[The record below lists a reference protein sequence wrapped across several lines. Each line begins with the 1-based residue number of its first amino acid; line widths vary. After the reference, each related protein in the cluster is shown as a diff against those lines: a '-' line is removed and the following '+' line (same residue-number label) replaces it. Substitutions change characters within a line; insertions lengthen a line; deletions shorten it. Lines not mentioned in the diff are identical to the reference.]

1 MQESVKINRNYYIG
15 GSDIPAIM
23 GISKFKS
30 RFEILRQ
37 KADLE
42 EDTFTGNKYTEYGNT
57 LEPKIRGY
65 LNRQWQEK
73 FEESI
78 HVKDPSDFDFPIRC
92 HLDGESEKSVLEI
105 KTTGEDLIDLVKNE
119 SDDVVLRSTFKIYLV
134 QTLFY
139 MMNADKK
146 VGCIAVYFRPKDL
159 NEEFEFSRLRC
170 FWFNIKE
177 YEDIVEEI
185 TNSIKMFVADVQ
197 KLKKNPFLSEE
208 DFMPM
213 DLKVIAK
220 NLLYFDDVIRQ
231 YKKQLEEFDLLK
243 AKMLQA
249 MIDHNIESF
258 RTENGTLISAVA
270 GTEPTEVIEKVFD
283 IDQFTADHPKLA
295 KKYTT
300 EQVKLRAGRKG
311 YIRITEPKEKKL

>member
-1 MQESVKINRNYYIG
+1 MQESVKINRNHYIG

-30 RFEILRQ
+30 RFELLRQ

-57 LEPKIRGY
+57 LEPKIREY

-78 HVKDPSDFDFPIRC
+78 YVKDPSDFDFPIRC

-159 NEEFEFSRLRC
+159 NEEFDFSRLRC

-185 TNSIKMFVADVQ
+185 TNSIKKFVADVQ
-197 KLKKNPFLSEE
+197 KLMEVYLDLRDFFTEEELEQLAAQDRLIYAQQAGEEERWPIAVDISDIGFVTDNITSEGPIYFCLSGNTQRPEMCRDAWE
-208 DFMPM
+208 
-213 DLKVIAK
+213 
-220 NLLYFDDVIRQ
+220 
-231 YKKQLEEFDLLK
+231 
-243 AKMLQA
+243 
-249 MIDHNIESF
+249 
-258 RTENGTLISAVA
+258 
-270 GTEPTEVIEKVFD
+270 
-283 IDQFTADHPKLA
+283 
-295 KKYTT
+295 
-300 EQVKLRAGRKG
+300 
-311 YIRITEPKEKKL
+311 YINSWKSQE